1 MADALTILIVTF
13 GLLFVVGH
21 MLAMGLSLTPRMIIE
36 PLRDLKLLFLTF
48 LANFIIIPA
57 VVIGLTSVLPLPED
71 VAVGMTIL
79 ALSAGAPF
87 VPKLAKIAKGDVA
100 LSVGLMTALMVG
112 TVVIVPLVLPFILT
126 GTTMSPWDVAK
137 PLVVLMLLP
146 LGIGLVLRRFFE
158 TLAEDAAKILNRVS
172 SASLIIL
179 TFLFIFGYW
188 NEILNVTGT
197 GAVLF
202 AVLFIS
208 LALVIGYLL
217 GGRQS
222 GVRRM
227 VGLATAQR
235 NIEAAIVI
243 ASVNFVYRP
252 QVEAS
257 IIIAALISL
266 PMLLLV
272 SSYWG
277 RRTTVDRGG

>member
-48 LANFIIIPA
+48 LANFIILPA

-179 TFLFIFGYW
+179 TFLFIFGY
-188 NEILNVTGT
+188 
-197 GAVLF
+197 
-202 AVLFIS
+202 
-208 LALVIGYLL
+208 
-217 GGRQS
+217 
-222 GVRRM
+222 
-227 VGLATAQR
+227 
-235 NIEAAIVI
+235 
-243 ASVNFVYRP
+243 
-252 QVEAS
+252 
-257 IIIAALISL
+257 
-266 PMLLLV
+266 
-272 SSYWG
+272 
-277 RRTTVDRGG
+277 

>member
-1 MADALTILIVTF
+1 MADALTLLIVTF

-21 MLAMGLSLTPRMIIE
+21 MLAMGLSLTPKMIID
-36 PLRDLKLLFLTF
+36 PLRDSKLLFITI
-48 LANFIIIPA
+48 LANFIIMP
-57 VVIGLTSVLPLPED
+57 VVIIGLTSVLPLPDD
-71 VAVGMTIL
+71 VKVGMTIL

-112 TVVIVPLVLPFILT
+112 TVVIVPLALPFILT
-126 GTTMSPWDVAK
+126 GIAISPWDVAK

-146 LGIGLVLRRFFE
+146 LGIGLVLRRFNE
-158 TLAEDAAKILNRVS
+158 TLAEAAAKILNRVS

-179 TFLFIFGYW
+179 LFLFIFAYW
-188 NEILNVTGT
+188 NEIMNVTGT

-202 AVLFIS
+202 AVFFVS

-217 GGRQS
+217 GGRKL
-222 GVRRM
+222 GVKRI

-243 ASVNFVYRP
+243 ASVNFVDRP

-257 IIIAALISL
+257 IIITSLVGLPLLILISN
-266 PMLLLV
+266 
-272 SSYWG
+272 YW
-277 RRTTVDRGG
+277 RRRATEDSDG

>member
-1 MADALTILIVTF
+1 M
-13 GLLFVVGH
+13 
-21 MLAMGLSLTPRMIIE
+21 
-36 PLRDLKLLFLTF
+36 
-48 LANFIIIPA
+48 
-57 VVIGLTSVLPLPED
+57 
-71 VAVGMTIL
+71 
-79 ALSAGAPF
+79 
-87 VPKLAKIAKGDVA
+87 
-100 LSVGLMTALMVG
+100 
-112 TVVIVPLVLPFILT
+112 
-126 GTTMSPWDVAK
+126 
-137 PLVVLMLLP
+137 
-146 LGIGLVLRRFFE
+146 
-158 TLAEDAAKILNRVS
+158 
-172 SASLIIL
+172 
-179 TFLFIFGYW
+179 
-188 NEILNVTGT
+188 TGT

-208 LALVIGYLL
+208 IALVIGYLL

-266 PMLLLV
+266 PMLVLV

>member
-266 PMLLLV
+266 PMLVLV

-277 RRTTVDRGG
+277 RRTTVDRSG

>member
-36 PLRDLKLLFLTF
+36 PLRDIKLLFLTF
-48 LANFIIIPA
+48 LANFIILPA

-208 LALVIGYLL
+208 IALVIGYLL

-266 PMLLLV
+266 PMLVLV